1 MNLKLPPLKYVIP
14 FLLITM
20 ISCKKNDDLV
30 LDYVG
35 TWETNISIP
44 TTTGFTSKKYSL
56 VLTKH
61 NFTET
66 FFSNVYQIVPS
77 FIGIL
82 ATIEG
87 NLSIKGNKIN
97 FTAKKISFSNINAD
111 TGTGSEPYKTYT
123 EKDQDFTSVSNELSR
138 PTYGFPNEFEIR
150 DNQLILKVD
159 YNKDNEFSDNEI
171 VIYSRK

>member
-20 ISCKKNDDLV
+20 LSCKKNDDLV
-30 LDYVG
+30 PDYVG
-35 TWETNISIP
+35 TWETYKAIP
-44 TTTGFTSKKYSL
+44 VSTGYTSVKYSL
-56 VLTKH
+56 ILTKQT
-61 NFTET
+61 FTET
-66 FFSNVYQIVPS
+66 FLNNVRRIVFPDK
-77 FIGIL
+77 GTL

-87 NLSIKGNKIN
+87 NFSIKGNKIN
-97 FTAKKISFSNINAD
+97 FTAKKISFSKFNPD
-111 TGTGSEPYKTYT
+111 TGTGSEPYETYT
-123 EKDQDFTSVSNELSR
+123 EKDQDFTAVSKGLSM
-138 PTYGFPNEFEIR
+138 PAFIFSNEFEIR